1 MQAVTII
8 YKLSVTNLKFTLGLT
23 ENKDVD
29 GNKIN
34 DFFMFPQCGAVMG
47 KSLHIKIQYD
57 STFRVV

>member
-8 YKLSVTNLKFTLGLT
+8 YKLSVTNLKFTLELT

-34 DFFMFPQCGAVMG
+34 DFFMFPQCGAVLG
-47 KSLHIKIQYD
+47 
-57 STFRVV
+57 

>member
-34 DFFMFPQCGAVMG
+34 DFSCFRNVGQCWG
-47 KSLHIKIQYD
+47 KSLHIKNTIRQYI
-57 STFRVV
+57 